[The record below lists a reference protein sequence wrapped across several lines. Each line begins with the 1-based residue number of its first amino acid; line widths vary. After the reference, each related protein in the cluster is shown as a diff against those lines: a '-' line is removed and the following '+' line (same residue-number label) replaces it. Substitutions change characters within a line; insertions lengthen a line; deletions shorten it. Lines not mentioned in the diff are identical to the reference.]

1 MRNQEQS
8 PTPLT
13 KDQPAQAQYFTG
25 TAWVKM
31 LAPADNATD
40 CTIGDVLFEP
50 GCRNNWHSHP
60 HGQLL
65 VVTTG
70 TGCYQEK
77 GQPPRLLYPGDT
89 VVIAP
94 NVVHWHGA
102 TATDW
107 FAHLAINPNA
117 SQSAPVWLEPV
128 TDEDYQAAQ
137 A

>member
-8 PTPLT
+8 PTPLA
-13 KDQPAQAQYFTG
+13 KAQPAQAQYFTG

-40 CTIGDVLFEP
+40 CTVGDVLFEP

-77 GQPPRLLYPGDT
+77 GQPARLLRPVDT

-94 NVVHWHGA
+94 DVVHWHEA

-107 FAHLAINPNA
+107 FAHLAINPSA
-117 SQSAPVWLEPV
+117 SQGAPVWLEPV
-128 TDEDYQAAQ
+128 TDEDFQAAQ